1 MVSLLRQCLRMVTAC
16 VLVTV
21 FAVPPSLMAEAHVVS
36 PAELQQQAAAA
47 SRSRQ
52 HNLDTLMT
60 FLSSPAA
67 QKQLQSAGVNHQQV
81 KSAMASLSD
90 QELAKLANRA
100 EKAQADFAAGN
111 LTDHDLLIILI
122 AVVALV
128 LIIVAV
134 HH

>member
-1 MVSLLRQCLRMVTAC
+1 MVSLLRQCLRIVPAC

-47 SRSRQ
+47 SQARQ
-52 HNLDTLMT
+52 HNLETLT
-60 FLSSPAA
+60 AFLSSAAA
-67 QKQLQSAGVNHQQV
+67 QKQLKSAGVNNQQV
-81 KSAMASLSD
+81 KSAIASLSD
-90 QELAKLANRA
+90 LELAKLANRV
-100 EKAQADFAAGN
+100 EKAQADFAAGT

>member
-1 MVSLLRQCLRMVTAC
+1 MVSLLRQCLRIVTAC

-36 PAELQQQAAAA
+36 PAELQQQTAAA

-52 HNLDTLMT
+52 HNLDTLT
-60 FLSSPAA
+60 VFLSSAAA
-67 QKQLQSAGVNHQQV
+67 QKQFKSAGVNNQQV
-81 KSAMASLSD
+81 KSAIASLSD